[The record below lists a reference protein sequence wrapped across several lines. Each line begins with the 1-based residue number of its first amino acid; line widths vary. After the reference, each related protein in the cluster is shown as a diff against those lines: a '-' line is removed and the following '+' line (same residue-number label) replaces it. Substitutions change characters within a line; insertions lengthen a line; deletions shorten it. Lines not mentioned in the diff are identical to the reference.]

1 MPERMSSSD
10 SYAELSSVP
19 LPLGDRWKRIQSV
32 QGFSQDSI
40 QLEANQRVRN
50 AKAVSSATGLLRHKR
65 AK

>member
-1 MPERMSSSD
+1 MPERMSGD
-10 SYAELSSVP
+10 SYAVLSSVP
-19 LPLGDRWKRIQSV
+19 LPLGTVGSAFN

-40 QLEANQRVRN
+40 QLEPNQRVRN